1 MLENSR
7 RESAKGGEGY
17 LEVTLKLKVNERKTR
32 IVHSDEGINF
42 LGVVIGST
50 YTHIQEKKLKMLKIK
65 VKQITRRNGGMNL
78 AMVLEEL
85 NPVLRGFVNYFKVA
99 NISQILKPLTGW
111 IRRRLSAIQL
121 KLWKKVLKLH
131 RILKLRGF

>member
-1 MLENSR
+1 M
-7 RESAKGGEGY
+7 
-17 LEVTLKLKVNERKTR
+17 TLKLKVNERKTR